1 MPSTTSN
8 TSPATSAAAANPHPD
23 IPPFPSPSTFSILPD
38 IWLLIA
44 RLNILHQQ
52 QQQQQQQQS
61 QAQTNGHNGVHNYTQ
76 QSQQQP
82 SSQQGG
88 QQPMS
93 QPSQVPQQQPHQ
105 TPSTGPGPNTVIS
118 AAPTTAP
125 IFNGAAL
132 LDPKDLPAQIYPLK
146 QRLARAREVV
156 SALPDVDRTV
166 GEQDDEIR
174 ALQGVVRGLKGRL
187 GHLAR
192 IAAAQGDGG
201 LSQEGEGKGDM
212 DVEMKDDKKKEEG
225 EEEAEEQE
233 EEVG

>member
-52 QQQQQQQQS
+52 QQQS
-61 QAQTNGHNGVHNYTQ
+61 QAQTNGHNGVHPYPQ

-88 QQPMS
+88 QQPTS
-93 QPSQVPQQQPHQ
+93 QPSQVLHQQPHQ
-105 TPSTGPGPNTVIS
+105 PPSAGPGPSTVVS
-118 AAPTTAP
+118 AGPTTAP
-125 IFNGAAL
+125 ILNGAAL

-146 QRLARAREVV
+146 QRLATAREAV

-166 GEQDDEIR
+166 AEQDDEIR
-174 ALQGVVRGLKGRL
+174 MLQGVVRGLKGRL
-187 GHLAR
+187 VHLAR
-192 IAAAQGDGG
+192 IAAAQGNGG
-201 LSQEGEGKGDM
+201 LSQEREREGDV
-212 DVEMKDDKKKEEG
+212 DVEMEDDKKEEE

-233 EEVG
+233 EEDG